1 MPSSLGCSCPDA
13 PDQGGLAIPVAV
25 RTHKQS
31 LEVVERG
38 VLNNLLSERRHWPV
52 AELEENIGREHFEE
66 AIVSLKDVGLL
77 QREGDA
83 IFATAAA
90 IRGDEL
96 AL

>member
-1 MPSSLGCSCPDA
+1 VADACPDA

-38 VLNNLLSERRHWPV
+38 VLNNLLSERRRWPV
-52 AELEENIGREHFEE
+52 AELEESIGREHFEE
-66 AIVSLKDVGLL
+66 AVASLKEVGLL
-77 QREGDA
+77 QREDDE
-83 IFATAAA
+83 IFATPAA
-90 IRGDEL
+90 IRGDDL